1 MLPFELWLDNIDTLH
16 IFKMLCC
23 TNKEVRKYLVLL
35 YSNHAVERGA
45 LSGGFFYFYSTL
57 ASSKSPRSPPR

>member
-45 LSGGFFYFYSTL
+45 LSGGFFYF
-57 ASSKSPRSPPR
+57 